1 MKRLPRIRRGATLT
15 SPVSGRSYVIED
27 LLAEGGFGTAYVAR
41 RGGRRVCLKV
51 TADSL
56 SWHREAYMA
65 ELLQG
70 DPRVIKVHESFPVNR
85 GKRMLYAIAM
95 ELAFGAV
102 ADVVDG
108 HPWPQR
114 KVVAEVRGV
123 LDAVDHLHASGAL
136 HRDITP
142 FNVYV
147 TGADDMLKLGD
158 FGIARH
164 GPKRGVPANAFNPW
178 FVDSTLYEGSRQRW
192 TLGDDLW
199 QVGQL
204 IPMLL
209 TGEIR
214 AIHSSEVKDLPCTD
228 GLKLAVRRAIGEPA
242 LQYPDA
248 KSFQAA
254 LGGTRLEFGRVR
266 SLEGRTVLFTG
277 PLGIT
282 HAEATRLARKAGAR
296 VITSVSGAL
305 DVLVVGDDS
314 PRWIAGTS
322 GGMKILETLALQ
334 ERGYPI
340 TMITA
345 RHFGRVVGLS

>member
-1 MKRLPRIRRGATLT
+1 MKRLPRIRRGTALT
-15 SPVSGRSYVIED
+15 SAVSNKTYVIED
-27 LLAEGGFGTAYVAR
+27 VLAEGGFGTAYVAR
-41 RGGRRVCLKV
+41 QGRRRVCLKV
-51 TADSL
+51 TADSM

-65 ELLQG
+65 ELLHG
-70 DPRVIKVHESFPVNR
+70 HPRVIQVHEAFPIYR
-85 GKRMLYAIAM
+85 GRRMLYAIAM

-108 HPWPQR
+108 NPWSERHTVSQI
-114 KVVAEVRGV
+114 RG
-123 LDAVDHLHASGAL
+123 LLKALDHLHAGGAL

-164 GPKRGVPANAFNPW
+164 GPKKGVPANAFNPW
-178 FVDSTLYEGSRQRW
+178 FVDDELFEGSRVRW
-192 TLGDDLW
+192 TITDDLW

-204 IPMLL
+204 IAVLL

-214 AIHSSEVKDLPCTD
+214 AIHTREVKDLRCSD
-228 GLKLAVRRAIGEPA
+228 GLKLAIRRAIGEPA
-242 LQYPDA
+242 HRFPDA
-248 KSFQAA
+248 KALAA
-254 LGGTRLEFGRVR
+254 GLRGSALEFGRVR
-266 SLEGRTVLFTG
+266 SLEGRTISFTG
-277 PLGIT
+277 PLGIPRPQ
-282 HAEATRLARKAGAR
+282 ALKLARRAGAR
-296 VITSVSGAL
+296 VIDSPSGAL

-314 PRWIAGTS
+314 PAWIAGTS
-322 GGMKILETLALQ
+322 GGIKILEVIALR

-345 RHFGRVVGLS
+345 RQFGHLVGLA